1 MFFTIPI
8 KLRVLFLVLNSMPI
22 LHNRWEVSGGRS
34 MHCSD
39 GMVFGPWNVGIV
51 TVV

>member
-1 MFFTIPI
+1 
-8 KLRVLFLVLNSMPI
+8 LVLNSMPI